1 MTAEDY
7 LKQIIK
13 YDEVITNKKKD
24 YQRWKD
30 IADGLGDF
38 AVTERVQTSR
48 NLHKGQNAIIEYIS
62 IEGEIKELERKRQEV
77 INTIQ
82 SLPYHEYRVIY
93 KIYVEGYMVKELP
106 SILNRSYGWVK
117 KKKSNALNLVQ
128 KMIDEPCV

>member
-93 KIYVEGYMVKELP
+93 KIFVEGYMVKELP
-106 SILNRSYGWVK
+106 SILNKSYGWVK
-117 KKKSNALNLVQ
+117 KRKAHGLDLVQ